1 MRPRAHHPTH
11 IPVALA
17 ALALCGTFALRAPAA
32 DEPARSEA
40 TATASAATNSA
51 PSQPVIPKSVFVIP
65 PSSGEGKDPF
75 FPNLRDQISAGPKK
89 PGEKAS
95 PADLTLQG
103 ISGSPEHRLAII
115 NGHSFAAGEEADAL
129 VPGGRIHIRCVEIRT
144 NSVTIEIG
152 GISRELRFRE

>member
-40 TATASAATNSA
+40 PAPVSVTTNSA
-51 PSQPVIPKSVFVIP
+51 PSQPVIPKSVFADP
-65 PSSGEGKDPF
+65 ASSGEGKDPF
-75 FPNLRDQISAGPKK
+75 FPDLRDQISAVPKK
-89 PGEKAS
+89 AGVKAS

-103 ISGSPEHRLAII
+103 ISGPAEHRLAII
-115 NGHSFAAGEEADAL
+115 NGHSFAAGEEGDVL
-129 VPGGRIHIRCVEIRT
+129 VPGGRIHIRCVEIKT

-152 GISRELRFRE
+152 GLSRELRFRE